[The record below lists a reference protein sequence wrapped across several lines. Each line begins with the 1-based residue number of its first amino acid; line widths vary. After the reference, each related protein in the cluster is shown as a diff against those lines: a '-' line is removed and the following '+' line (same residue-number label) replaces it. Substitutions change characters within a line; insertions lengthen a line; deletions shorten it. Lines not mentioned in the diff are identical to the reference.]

1 MSDKNLNSIS
11 IRQEF
16 RKDLGDLGG
25 LGGENLRALTL
36 EGPFGVVAE
45 GAARK
50 LTAHPGGYRMQDAG
64 PPTHPSLPADDA
76 DRRRYS

>member
-1 MSDKNLNSIS
+1 VFTSQLFSKPAISDKDLNSIS
-11 IRQEF
+11 IRQEL

-45 GAARK
+45 GAADCR
-50 LTAHPGGYRMQDAG
+50 
-64 PPTHPSLPADDA
+64 
-76 DRRRYS
+76 